1 MLVDTRLSDAM
12 EEKKLDLPE
21 GLILVSDD
29 SQEELADEHEEG
41 EIPDDEDESDDG
53 VAGPKNAAKQHQL
66 APVRNELLED
76 ISSEEESTIRQ
87 RLAQLVAMDKEIRM
101 IKQMSEYGYL
111 GHNRLHGKENI
122 YYDPYHEEQP
132 SSRRRKTVIESKSSS
147 RREPRRSSAVVQKRQ
162 TEKLKEKSSK
172 HDRKV
177 NGHKRH
183 KRRKY
188 ESSLSPSPVRRSAL
202 VESSDSDYE
211 LDSYARQHLACSIDN
226 GRRRKLST
234 NENALKKKL
243 RLQQQQQQEMP
254 KKRKGVIIDEEPM
267 VLSST
272 SENVSPEPPIVI
284 VGDDD
289 DDDEEE
295 LQLRLLALQ
304 TKPIVKDGLLDDS
317 IDTYQIPSPPPPPSM
332 GELAED
338 EDSDKET
345 RIPSRERFASE
356 ERELRMIALK
366 SAYTK
371 KHEARLRRKVKD
383 SERPYSPSDNIVLSP
398 VHEPP
403 PPYDELDN
411 DLYSVED
418 SGDERNQL
426 IDPND
431 TDDNGND
438 MEISPVRS
446 PVSWPLRIGELEGDS
461 QHPIDMELASSEQS
475 SEPAYM
481 DDEPGLGTDGYGQ
494 QQHQQNSELIDQSPP
509 MTPDSMGEAEEEALR
524 LLLLSKMRQKKV
536 ITKSSHSVS
545 TTQPS
550 MENLHEVPMDLEGES
565 NAAAPVAEQEP
576 LSPTSNVKIDS
587 ASQTTIQSSNLIVL
601 VDHKVRRGRK
611 KSLSAV
617 TASSTASAT
626 SVPATRA
633 KNVPPVPTA
642 TAAVSTVVRTQKLLN
657 NRNKLININHTI
669 SSSPTPPAAA
679 AGLVIT
685 RTDSPKELGSIETFV
700 SKPVS
705 KMVIQLGHSD
715 SDSDVDFG
723 SPNARKTSEASRTTS
738 NTTSPESAGNTSIPG
753 AQFEIQLDRFLR
765 SVRNKTTS
773 GNGASSGA
781 SVADGKVRK
790 HSGANLEG
798 AADGRAKQQTG
809 KSQPVTIPAT
819 VASST
824 AVKHLPKSAQ
834 MEYTKLLARMAQL
847 EAQKQARHR
856 QLQKAKPSNE
866 ARANDGLPSSP
877 VTSKQTDNLPRDE
890 VLSSGNTGS
899 AIDDRTKQSPTV
911 ASSPGK
917 RKVAGAIAATQ
928 GARPIEENGII
939 EQDPVLRKLNQ
950 IRNRLPTL
958 SDQGKTR
965 LLLTTEKHLEKHSNI
980 FLRQLEKHNA
990 TLSAVQ
996 EERRNLYQLENR
1008 IDLLRERLAV
1018 LERTRDQMRAQTM
1031 ESFGSMQSSH
1041 RKIVADRKRSIE
1053 LRKVCID
1060 IGRVILDESYLPP
1073 STPSDDLLQEQ
1084 WRILVKET
1092 KQLKDIRKPTMKEY
1106 KEELLARNR
1115 GALMISDPWRSSNG
1129 SRCGADDE
1137 SRAEPI
1143 AEKTEPTP
1151 ETLPPAPTPAEVTI
1165 APCDKQPAQ
1174 PQETLGKA
1182 SPMHEPIEEPTE
1194 QMEPVPVAATHETT
1208 ATTITTTT
1216 TEITTSNDPS
1226 NSDSIS
1232 LANEQ
1237 QSATDTKEEKVIMV
1251 QNEATMDQEK
1261 LIADSKECEMNEEDD
1276 AAFPGTMNHPFTQY
1290 SSPLVSFKQ
1299 QGPLN
1304 IRNGIICPY
1313 ELGGQCV
1320 DRDCKYEHFGQ
1331 P

>member
-1 MLVDTRLSDAM
+1 MLVDTRLPDSM
-12 EEKKLDLPE
+12 EEKKLDLPD

-29 SQEELADEHEEG
+29 SQEELSDEHEEG
-41 EIPDDEDESDDG
+41 EIPDDDDDNDRGDDG
-53 VAGPKNAAKQHQL
+53 VAGSKNAKQRQL
-66 APVRNELLED
+66 EPVRHELLED
-76 ISSEEESTIRQ
+76 ISSEEESTIRE

-122 YYDPYHEEQP
+122 CYDPYHDEQP
-132 SSRRRKTVIESKSSS
+132 PPNRRRKTTGTESKSSA
-147 RREPRRSSAVVQKRQ
+147 RREPRRSSSSSVAVVQKRQ
-162 TEKLKEKSSK
+162 NEKSKEKSSK

-183 KRRKY
+183 KRRRY
-188 ESSLSPSPVRRSAL
+188 EPSLSPSPVRRAVL
-202 VESSDSDYE
+202 PESSDSDYE
-211 LDSYARQHLACSIDN
+211 WDSFARQHLACSIDN
-226 GRRRKLST
+226 GRRRRLSA
-234 NENALKKKL
+234 NENSLKRKL
-243 RLQQQQQQEMP
+243 RLQQQQQKELP
-254 KKRKGVIIDEEPM
+254 RKRKSAIVDEEPM

-272 SENVSPEPPIVI
+272 SENGSPEPPIVI

-289 DDDEEE
+289 DDDDDADEEE

-304 TKPIVKDGLLDDS
+304 TKPIVKDGLLDDA

-332 GELAED
+332 GELGDDDD
-338 EDSDKET
+338 ESDKET
-345 RIPSRERFASE
+345 STQSRERYASE

-371 KHEARLRRKVKD
+371 KHEARLRRKVTD

-411 DLYSVED
+411 DLYSVEG
-418 SGDERNQL
+418 SADERNQSN
-426 IDPND
+426 DPND

-446 PVSWPLRIGELEGDS
+446 PVAWPLGMGEREEGLEGDS

-481 DDEPGLGTDGYGQ
+481 DDEPGLEMDGEDQ
-494 QQHQQNSELIDQSPP
+494 QRESPQQHQQQQFAPIDQSPP

-524 LLLLSKMRQKKV
+524 HLLLSKMRQKKV
-536 ITKSSHSVS
+536 TAKSNA
-545 TTQPS
+545 TPAPQPS
-550 MENLHEVPMDLEGES
+550 SIENSLEVPMDLEGES
-565 NAAAPVAEQEP
+565 NAAAAPIVQHEQP
-576 LSPTSNVKIDS
+576 APTADDTIVNVKIDS
-587 ASQTTIQSSNLIVL
+587 ASQTTIQNSNLIVI
-601 VDHKVRRGRK
+601 VDNKGRRGRK
-611 KSLSAV
+611 KSQTAV
-617 TASSTASAT
+617 TVSGTGSASS
-626 SVPATRA
+626 VLATRA
-633 KNVPPVPTA
+633 KNVSPGPTVQV
-642 TAAVSTVVRTQKLLN
+642 TGPTVIRTQKLLN
-657 NRNKLININHTI
+657 NRNKLINLNHTI
-669 SSSPTPPAAA
+669 SSSPTPPATATSLA
-679 AGLVIT
+679 IT

-700 SKPVS
+700 SKPVP
-705 KMVIQLGHSD
+705 KVVIQLGHSD

-723 SPNARKTSEASRTTS
+723 SPTARKRSEASTANST
-738 NTTSPESAGNTSIPG
+738 TTSPESTGNTSKPG
-753 AQFEIQLDRFLR
+753 TEFELQLDRFLR

-773 GNGASSGA
+773 TTGASSGA
-781 SVADGKVRK
+781 LLADSK
-790 HSGANLEG
+790 
-798 AADGRAKQQTG
+798 
-809 KSQPVTIPAT
+809 
-819 VASST
+819 

-856 QLQKAKPSNE
+856 QLHKAKAPNAELPASAIPS
-866 ARANDGLPSSP
+866 P
-877 VTSKQTDNLPRDE
+877 KQTDNLPSDG
-890 VLSSGNTGS
+890 VLSSTGNV
-899 AIDDRTKQSPTV
+899 ADDRAKQGLTAAP
-911 ASSPGK
+911 SPGK
-917 RKVAGAIAATQ
+917 RKVATAAAGTQ
-928 GARPIEENGII
+928 ASQSNVENGTL

-950 IRNRLPTL
+950 IRTRLPTL
-958 SDQGKTR
+958 SDHSKSR
-965 LLLTTEKHLEKHSNI
+965 LLITTEKHLEKHSNL

-1008 IDLLRERLAV
+1008 IELLRERLV
-1018 LERTRDQMRAQTM
+1018 MLERTRDQMRAQSM

-1060 IGRVILDESYLPP
+1060 IGRVILDESYVPP

-1084 WRILVKET
+1084 WRILVQET
-1092 KQLKDIRKPTMKEY
+1092 KQLKDIRKPTLKEY
-1106 KEELLARNR
+1106 KEELIARNR
-1115 GALMISDPWRSSNG
+1115 VPLMISERWSGSSRSDG
-1129 SRCGADDE
+1129 GDDA
-1137 SRAEPI
+1137 SRAEPM
-1143 AEKTEPTP
+1143 AEKTETTP
-1151 ETLPPAPTPAEVTI
+1151 EPAPTPADVTV
-1165 APCDKQPAQ
+1165 APCDNPEQ

-1182 SPMHEPIEEPTE
+1182 STKHEPIEGPTE
-1194 QMEPVPVAATHETT
+1194 QMELRSPVPVTHEIATTTT
-1208 ATTITTTT
+1208 ATT
-1216 TEITTSNDPS
+1216 EIVISDDPT

-1237 QSATDTKEEKVIMV
+1237 QSADTKEERRIIV
-1251 QNEATMDQEK
+1251 QDEPKEQDR
-1261 LIADSKECEMNEEDD
+1261 LIAEPKEFRGMMEDD
-1276 AAFPGTMNHPFTQY
+1276 SAFAGITNHPFTQY
-1290 SSPLVSFKQ
+1290 NSPLVFFKQ

>member
-1 MLVDTRLSDAM
+1 MLVDTRLSNSM
-12 EEKKLDLPE
+12 EEKKPDLPD

-29 SQEELADEHEEG
+29 SQEELSDEHEEG

-53 VAGPKNAAKQHQL
+53 HAGTQNAKQHQL
-66 APVRNELLED
+66 PPARNELLED
-76 ISSEEESTIRQ
+76 ISSEEESTIRE

-111 GHNRLHGKENI
+111 GHKRLQGKENI
-122 YYDPYHEEQP
+122 FYDPYYDEQP
-132 SSRRRKTVIESKSSS
+132 SSRRRKPVIESKSSS
-147 RREPRRSSAVVQKRQ
+147 RRESKRSSAVVQKRQ
-162 TEKLKEKSSK
+162 NEKPKDKSSK

-183 KRRKY
+183 KKRKY

-202 VESSDSDYE
+202 LESSDSEYE

-234 NENALKKKL
+234 NENALKRKL
-243 RLQQQQQQEMP
+243 RLQEQQQQLRGQKP
-254 KKRKGVIIDEEPM
+254 KKRKSVTVDEEPM
-267 VLSST
+267 VLSSG
-272 SENVSPEPPIVI
+272 SENGSPEPPIVI

-289 DDDEEE
+289 DDDDADEEE

-304 TKPIVKDGLLDDS
+304 TKPIVKDGLLDDT
-317 IDTYQIPSPPPPPSM
+317 IDRYQIPSPPPPPSM
-332 GELAED
+332 GED
-338 EDSDKET
+338 EESDKET
-345 RIPSRERFASE
+345 SFQSRERYASE

-411 DLYSVED
+411 DLYSIEG
-418 SGDERNQL
+418 SADERSQL
-426 IDPND
+426 IDLND

-446 PVSWPLRIGELEGDS
+446 PVAWPLRMGEREEGLDGDS

-475 SEPAYM
+475 SEPVYM
-481 DDEPGLGTDGYGQ
+481 DDETANETVDFDQ
-494 QQHQQNSELIDQSPP
+494 QQYQQKSPLIGQSPP

-524 LLLLSKMRQKKV
+524 HLLLSKMRQKKV
-536 ITKSSHSVS
+536 TTKSPSPTDV
-545 TTQPS
+545 TQPS
-550 MENLHEVPMDLEGES
+550 MENSLDVPMDLEGQES
-565 NAAAPVAEQEP
+565 NAAGPVAEHEQLEP
-576 LSPTSNVKIDS
+576 TAKDAVVNVKIDS
-587 ASQTTIQSSNLIVL
+587 ASQTTTQNPNLIVV

-611 KSLSAV
+611 KSQTAV
-617 TASSTASAT
+617 AASGTVSAT
-626 SVPATRA
+626 SIQATRA
-633 KNVPPVPTA
+633 KNVPPGPAATVAVPTI
-642 TAAVSTVVRTQKLLN
+642 VRTQKLLN
-657 NRNKLININHTI
+657 NRNKLINLNHTI
-669 SSSPTPPAAA
+669 SSSPTPPASLA
-679 AGLVIT
+679 IM
-685 RTDSPKELGSIETFV
+685 RTDSPKELGNIETFV

-723 SPNARKTSEASRTTS
+723 SPKSRKTSDASRATS
-738 NTTSPESAGNTSIPG
+738 NTTSPECIGNTSKPG
-753 AQFEIQLDRFLR
+753 TEFELQLDRFLR

-773 GNGASSGA
+773 SNGASNGGA
-781 SVADGKVRK
+781 PTTDAKVRK
-790 HSGANLEG
+790 HSGASLEG
-798 AADGRAKQQTG
+798 FTDGRAKHPAG

-856 QLQKAKPSNE
+856 QLHKTKPSNDTK
-866 ARANDGLPSSP
+866 ANDGLPSDA
-877 VTSKQTDNLPRDE
+877 VKSKQIDNLPSDD
-890 VLSSGNTGS
+890 VVSSVGN
-899 AIDDRTKQSPTV
+899 AVDDRAKQGPTV
-911 ASSPGK
+911 VPSPGK
-917 RKVAGAIAATQ
+917 RKVAAAAVGTQ
-928 GARPIEENGII
+928 AAQAIEENGTE

-958 SDQGKTR
+958 SDQGKSR
-965 LLLTTEKHLEKHSNI
+965 LLITTEKHLEKHSNI

-1008 IDLLRERLAV
+1008 IELLRERLAM
-1018 LERTRDQMRAQTM
+1018 LERTRDQMRAQSM

-1060 IGRVILDESYLPP
+1060 IGRVILDESYVPP

-1092 KQLKDIRKPTMKEY
+1092 KQLKDIRKPTMQEY
-1106 KEELLARNR
+1106 KEELIARNR
-1115 GALMISDPWRSSNG
+1115 QALMISERWRDSSGGVAGGEEEN
-1129 SRCGADDE
+1129 RVE
-1137 SRAEPI
+1137 TV

-1151 ETLPPAPTPAEVTI
+1151 EPYPHTSDVTI
-1165 APCDKQPAQ
+1165 APCDKPAHL
-1174 PQETLGKA
+1174 PPEALGKA
-1182 SPMHEPIEEPTE
+1182 SAMHAPIEEPTE
-1194 QMEPVPVAATHETT
+1194 QMELAPVVATTHET
-1208 ATTITTTT
+1208 ATT
-1216 TEITTSNDPS
+1216 TEMTASDDPS

-1232 LANEQ
+1232 LTNEQ
-1237 QSATDTKEEKVIMV
+1237 QSAEAKEEKVIIV
-1251 QNEATMDQEK
+1251 RKEPTDQEQ
-1261 LIADSKECEMNEEDD
+1261 LIDKETKECNGGKEEDE
-1276 AAFPGTMNHPFTQY
+1276 AFTSVMNHPFTQY

-1299 QGPLN
+1299 QG
-1304 IRNGIICPY
+1304 
-1313 ELGGQCV
+1313 
-1320 DRDCKYEHFGQ
+1320 
-1331 P
+1331 